1 MDNMYRILAKEV
13 LTPTVKK
20 LVVEAPKVAR
30 VCEPGQFVVVRVNE
44 TGERIPL
51 TVADFN
57 RDEGT
62 VTLVFQEVGKTTKLL
77 GNLEEGDSI
86 LDFVGPLG
94 RRSEAHKR
102 FGTVVAI
109 GGGCGSAIVY
119 PVARAF
125 KESGNYLITING
137 ARTADLLVFRDE
149 MEGIADES
157 YITTDD
163 GSCGIHGFGTTVLS
177 DLIQKG
183 RQIDLVFAVGPAIMM
198 KFVAKTTESA
208 EIPTIV
214 SLNSIM
220 VDGTGMCGA
229 CRVTVGGKMRFACV
243 DGPEFDGHKV
253 DFDELLSRLNA
264 YAEKEKVS
272 DELWD
277 ETLGGGR

>member
-1 MDNMYRILAKEV
+1 MYRILFKEV
-13 LTPTVKK
+13 LNPNVKK
-20 LVVEAPKVAR
+20 LVVEAPRVAR
-30 VCEPGQFVVVRVNE
+30 VCEPGQFVVIRVNE

-62 VTLVFQEVGKTTKLL
+62 ITLVFQELGKTTKLL
-77 GNLEEGDSI
+77 GSLEEGDAI
-86 LDFVGPLG
+86 LDLVGPLG
-94 RRSEAHKR
+94 RRSEAHKKY
-102 FGTVVAI
+102 GTVVAI

-149 MEGIADES
+149 MERIADES

-163 GSCGIHGFGTTVLS
+163 GSCGIHGFGTTALS

-183 RQIDLVFAVGPAIMM
+183 RDIDLVFAVGPAIMM

-208 EIPTIV
+208 NIPTIV

-229 CRVTVGGKMRFACV
+229 CRVTVGGHMRFACV

-253 DFDELLSRLNA
+253 DFDELLSRLDA
-264 YAEKEKVS
+264 YVEKEKLS
-272 DELWD
+272 ERIWD
-277 ETLGGGR
+277 EKSGGDA